1 MQMLRYHDE
10 GFTEAFASLRGR
22 TNLPTQAAEQAVRE
36 IIAEVRSGGDAALRR
51 LTKKFD
57 GHDNLMVDPA
67 EISSAPGKID
77 PEVWK
82 ALQRAHDRIERF
94 HRHQVSKSW
103 QTTENS
109 GETLGQLVRPLERVG
124 IYVPGGKALYPS
136 SVLMNAIPAMVAGVS
151 EIIMVSPA
159 APGGLHPLVLAAADL
174 CGIRKIFQV
183 GGAQAVAALAY
194 GTESV
199 PRVDKITGPGNI
211 YVALA
216 KKLVYGDVD
225 IDMVAG
231 PSEILIV
238 SDGSGDPAWVA
249 ADLLS
254 QAEHDE
260 MASSML
266 VTTDEGFAARVFDEL
281 QARLVQLPRETI
293 ARKSLEGH
301 GSIIVVPDL
310 DVAVDLANQ
319 MAPEHLELFVEQP
332 WDLVDGIRHAGAVFM
347 GYHTPEPLGDY
358 LAGPNHVLPTGGSAR
373 FYSALSVDDFIKKIS
388 VLCFTP
394 DALDSLGDD
403 VVRLASCENLD
414 AHAGSVAVRLNR
426 K

>member
-1 MQMLRYHDE
+1 MQMLRYHDD
-10 GFTEAFASLRGR
+10 GFAAAFAALRDR
-22 TNLPTQAAEQAVRE
+22 ASLPTQVAEQAVRE
-36 IIAEVRSGGDAALRR
+36 IISEVRSGGDAALRR
-51 LTKKFD
+51 LTKQFD
-57 GHDNLMVDPA
+57 GHENLMVDPA
-67 EISSAPGKID
+67 DIAGASKKID
-77 PEVWK
+77 AAVWE
-82 ALQRAHDRIERF
+82 ALQLARDRIERF
-94 HRHQVSKSW
+94 HRRQVCESW
-103 QTTENS
+103 QVTES
-109 GETLGQLVRPLERVG
+109 GGEILGQLVRPLERVG

-159 APGGLHPLVLAAADL
+159 GPGGLHPLILAAADL
-174 CGIRKIFQV
+174 CGIRKIFQI

-238 SDGSGDPAWVA
+238 SDGSGEPSWVA

-260 MASSML
+260 MASSIL
-266 VTTDEGFAARVFDEL
+266 ITTDEQFAARVFDQV
-281 QARLVQLPRETI
+281 QARLVQLPREAI
-293 ARKSLEGH
+293 ARKSLEDH
-301 GSIIVVPDL
+301 GAIIVVSDL
-310 DVAVDLANQ
+310 DTAVDLANQ
-319 MAPEHLELFVEQP
+319 VAPEHLELFVERP
-332 WDLVDGIRHAGAVFM
+332 WDIVDRVRHAGAVFM
-347 GYHTPEPLGDY
+347 GYYTPEPLGDY

-388 VLCFTP
+388 LLCFTP
-394 DALDSLGDD
+394 EALDSLGDD
-403 VVRLASCENLD
+403 VIRLAACENLD
-414 AHAGSVAVRLNR
+414 AHAGSVSVRLDR

>member
-10 GFTEAFASLRGR
+10 GFSEAFAALRGR

-36 IIAEVRSGGDAALRR
+36 IIAEVRVGGDAALRR
-51 LTKKFD
+51 LTNKFD
-57 GHDNLMVDPA
+57 GHENLMVDPA
-67 EISSAPGKID
+67 EISSASGKID

-103 QTTENS
+103 QTTESS
-109 GETLGQLVRPLERVG
+109 GEILGQLVRPLERVG

-136 SVLMNAIPAMVAGVS
+136 SVLMNAIPARVAGVS

-174 CGIRKIFQV
+174 CGIRKIFQI

-281 QARLVQLPRETI
+281 QARLVQLPRVTI
-293 ARKSLEGH
+293 ARKSLEDH
-301 GSIIVVPDL
+301 GAIIVVPDL
-310 DVAVDLANQ
+310 DTAVDLANQ

-332 WDLVDGIRHAGAVFM
+332 WDLVEGIRHAGAVFM

>member
-10 GFTEAFASLRGR
+10 GFSEAFAALRGR

-36 IIAEVRSGGDAALRR
+36 IIAEVRSGGDAALKR

-57 GHDNLMVDPA
+57 GHENLMVDPA
-67 EISSAPGKID
+67 EISSASGKID

-103 QTTENS
+103 QTTESS
-109 GETLGQLVRPLERVG
+109 GEILGQLVRPLERVG

-136 SVLMNAIPAMVAGVS
+136 SVLMNAIPARVAGVS

-174 CGIRKIFQV
+174 CGIRKIFQI

-266 VTTDEGFAARVFDEL
+266 VTADEGFAARVFDEL
-281 QARLVQLPRETI
+281 QARLVQLPRVTI
-293 ARKSLEGH
+293 ARKSLEDH
-301 GSIIVVPDL
+301 GAIIVVPDL
-310 DVAVDLANQ
+310 DTAVDLANQ

>member
-1 MQMLRYHDE
+1 MKIVRYDDQDFNVVFKALRE
-10 GFTEAFASLRGR
+10 RAT
-22 TNLPTQAAEQAVRE
+22 LPTEAAEQAVRE
-36 IIAEVRSGGDAALRR
+36 IVAEVRSGGDAALKR
-51 LTKKFD
+51 LTMQFD
-57 GHDNLMVDPA
+57 GHDTLMVDPA
-67 EISSAPGKID
+67 DILNAHEKID
-77 PEVWK
+77 PDVWESLK
-82 ALQRAHDRIERF
+82 LARDRIERF
-94 HRHQVSKSW
+94 HRHQVQDSW
-103 QTTENS
+103 QTTEKG
-109 GETLGQLVRPLERVG
+109 GEILGQLVRPLERVG

-136 SVLMNAIPAMVAGVS
+136 SVLMNALPAVVAGVS

-159 APGGLHPLVLAAADL
+159 SSEGLHPLILAAADL
-174 CGIRKIFQV
+174 CGITRIFQI
-183 GGAQAVAALAY
+183 GGAQAVAALCY

-238 SDGSGDPAWVA
+238 SDGSGEPSWVA

-266 VTTDEGFAARVFDEL
+266 VTTDEQFAARVFDEL
-281 QARLVQLPRETI
+281 QAQLVQLPREAI
-293 ARKSLEGH
+293 ARKSLEDH
-301 GSIIVVPDL
+301 GSIIIVDDL
-310 DVAVDLANQ
+310 DAAVALANQ
-319 MAPEHLELFVEQP
+319 MAPEHLELFVERP
-332 WDLVDGIRHAGAVFM
+332 WDLVDRILHAGAVFM

-358 LAGPNHVLPTGGSAR
+358 IAGPNHVLPTGGSAR
-373 FYSALSVDDFIKKIS
+373 FSSALSVDDFIKKIS
-388 VLCFTP
+388 LLCFTS
-394 DALDSLGDD
+394 DALETLGDD
-403 VVRLASCENLD
+403 VVRLASCEHLD
-414 AHAGSVAVRLNR
+414 AHADSVAVRLDR

>member
-1 MQMLRYHDE
+1 MRMLRSTDKN
-10 GFTEAFASLRGR
+10 FAAEFSALRAR
-22 TNLPTQAAEQAVRE
+22 ASLPTQEAEQAVRT
-36 IIAEVRSGGDAALRR
+36 IIDEVRSGGDAALRR
-51 LTKKFD
+51 LTRRFD
-57 GHDNLMVDPA
+57 GHEILAVDPA
-67 EISSAPGKID
+67 DIKSARKRVD
-77 PEVWK
+77 PKVFK
-82 ALQRAHDRIERF
+82 SLQLAYKRIESF
-94 HRHQVSKSW
+94 HRRQVSNSW
-103 QTTENS
+103 ITTAS
-109 GETLGQLVRPLERVG
+109 DGEILGQLVRPLERVG

-136 SVLMNAIPAMVAGVS
+136 SVLMNAIPAKVAGVS
-151 EIIMVSPA
+151 EIVMVSPA
-159 APGGLHPLVLAAADL
+159 GPDGLHPLVLAAADL
-174 CGIRKIFQV
+174 CGISRICQI

-225 IDMVAG
+225 IDMIAG

-260 MASSML
+260 MASSVL
-266 VTTDEGFAARVFDEL
+266 ITTDGPFAARVFDEL
-281 QARLVQLPRETI
+281 QAQLAQLPRETI
-293 ARKSLEGH
+293 ARTSIDEH
-301 GSIIVVPDL
+301 GAIII
-310 DVAVDLANQ
+310 ASDLAQAVNLANE
-319 MAPEHLELFVEQP
+319 MAPEHLELFVECP
-332 WDLVDGIRHAGAVFM
+332 WDLVGQIRHAGAVFM
-347 GYHTPEPLGDY
+347 GHHTPEPLGDY
-358 LAGPNHVLPTGGSAR
+358 LAGPNHVLPTAGSAR

-388 VLCFTP
+388 LLCFTP
-394 DALDSLGDD
+394 AALDALGDD
-403 VVRLASCENLD
+403 AVRLAACENLD

>member
-10 GFTEAFASLRGR
+10 GFSEAFASLRGR
-22 TNLPTQAAEQAVRE
+22 ANLPTQAAEQAVRE

-57 GHDNLMVDPA
+57 GHENLMVDPA
-67 EISSAPGKID
+67 EISSASGKID

-103 QTTENS
+103 QTTESS
-109 GETLGQLVRPLERVG
+109 GEILGQLVRPLERVG

-159 APGGLHPLVLAAADL
+159 APGGLHPLILAAADL
-174 CGIRKIFQV
+174 CGIRKIFQI

-225 IDMVAG
+225 IDMIAG

-266 VTTDEGFAARVFDEL
+266 VTTDDEFAARVFDEL
-281 QARLVQLPRETI
+281 QARLVQLPRVTI
-293 ARKSLEGH
+293 ARQSLEDH
-301 GSIIVVPDL
+301 GAIIVVPDL

-332 WDLVDGIRHAGAVFM
+332 WDLLDGIRHAGAVFM